1 MTGNHKKQLLC
12 LINEATFAMQDVAL
26 FLDTHPCNEEAL
38 EYYEEYRKIREDAV
52 REYDRQFGPLLI
64 DGEQKTDVWLWAL
77 QPWPWKGECE

>member
-52 REYDRQFGPLLI
+52 REYVRQFGPLLI